1 MHKISKLKIIFCA
14 CVILLATIL
23 IYMQMNS
30 TNVTISKKQVQS
42 EADKVAIQAKST
54 KDCNVKLYKKAKE
67 EDEFTEVKAEEKQGI
82 LSTTNIFEIET
93 KDNAS
98 PNNVT
103 NIKSVV
109 TDDYIIISFTPAED
123 EATLYEYY
131 IETEEKTNDI
141 NANNGES
148 MQVNQSNITQVYSD
162 SGIKG
167 YNYIIDNSKETEAGV
182 NVNKT
187 DDEPILF
194 TGIEWDKNYYL
205 HIRAIDNSGNYSN
218 NITYKIDLPSKG
230 VMLKYIDLNTNAEIS
245 PEETIIGVVNEKY
258 NINSFN
264 KNISG
269 FKLVGIDGETEGV
282 LKKERINVKYNYAK
296 NASIKIKYVDTLG
309 NNILEPKIIEGYE
322 GKEYSIYPKDI
333 KGYVCEVQN
342 LSGKMTVGVEER
354 VFTYNKLGTVNALYV
369 NEITG
374 ESIANDV
381 VITDIY
387 GNSYKTEEK
396 VIPGY
401 ELSKVDGETEGTIN
415 SDNTKVTYY
424 YKKQVS
430 MVVKHVDMET
440 NKLLDEEVISGLEGD
455 KVEVESKSFDGY
467 VLNIAK
473 EKNQID
479 SEKDL
484 IKDAL
489 ENYNSEK
496 IIDNSKLEE
505 EESYYNSNGNKNS
518 FDSNLK
524 NTDENEN
531 LISNNISNLNEENAK
546 ENLSEEKTNIVDEII
561 SDDYEEDAETAE
573 DETNNKL
580 EEYNI
585 KQHYDIVLDPN
596 EKEYIIYYKKK

>member
-1 MHKISKLKIIFCA
+1 MHKISKLKIIFYA

-30 TNVTISKKQVQS
+30 NNVTISKKQVQS

-131 IETEEKTNDI
+131 IETEDKNSDI
-141 NANNGES
+141 NVGNDVQSNK
-148 MQVNQSNITQVYSD
+148 SNITQIYSD

-182 NVNKT
+182 NANKT

-194 TGIEWDKNYYL
+194 TGIEWDKDYYL
-205 HIRAIDNSGNYSN
+205 HIRAIDNSGNYSEN
-218 NITYKIDLPSKG
+218 LTYKIDLPSKG
-230 VMLKYIDLNTNAEIS
+230 VMLKYVDLKTNSEIS
-245 PEETIIGVVNEKY
+245 PEETIIGTVNEKY

-269 FKLVGIDGETEGV
+269 FELVGIDGKTEGV

-467 VLNIAK
+467 VLNIAEDK
-473 EKNQID
+473 DKIN
-479 SEKDL
+479 SANDL

-489 ENYNSEK
+489 ENYESEK

-505 EESYYNSNGNKNS
+505 EKSFYNSKDDKYNL
-518 FDSNLK
+518 DSNLR
-524 NTDENEN
+524 NTD
-531 LISNNISNLNEENAK
+531 
-546 ENLSEEKTNIVDEII
+546 IVYEII
-561 SDDYEEDAETAE
+561 SDDYEENSEITE
-573 DETNNKL
+573 DETDNKL
-580 EEYNI
+580 EEKNI

>member
-54 KDCNVKLYKKAKE
+54 KDCNVKLYQKAKE
-67 EDEFTEVKAEEKQGI
+67 EDEFTEVKSEEKQGI
-82 LSTTNIFEIET
+82 LSTTNTFEIET
-93 KDNAS
+93 KDKAN

-109 TDDYIIISFTPAED
+109 TDNYIIISFTPAKD

-131 IETEEKTNDI
+131 IETEDKTNDTSVD
-141 NANNGES
+141 NKEDAQSNK
-148 MQVNQSNITQVYSD
+148 SNITQIYSD
-162 SGIKG
+162 YGIKG
-167 YNYIIDNSKETEAGV
+167 YNYIIDNSKETEAGF

-187 DDEPILF
+187 NDEPILF
-194 TGIEWDKNYYL
+194 TGIEWNKDYYL
-205 HIRAIDNSGNYSN
+205 HIRAIDNSGNYSEN
-218 NITYKIDLPSKG
+218 LTYKIDLPSKG
-230 VMLKYIDLNTNAEIS
+230 VMLKYVDLNTNSEIS
-245 PEETIIGVVNEKY
+245 PEETIIGTVNEKY

-333 KGYVCEVQN
+333 KGYICEVQN
-342 LSGKMTVGVEER
+342 LSGKMTVGEEGK

-467 VLNIAK
+467 VLNIAEDK
-473 EKNQID
+473 DTIN
-479 SEKDL
+479 SANDL

-489 ENYNSEK
+489 ENYESEK
-496 IIDNSKLEE
+496 IINNSKLEE
-505 EESYYNSNGNKNS
+505 EESYYDSKGDKYNL
-518 FDSNLK
+518 DSNLK
-524 NTDENEN
+524 NTD
-531 LISNNISNLNEENAK
+531 
-546 ENLSEEKTNIVDEII
+546 IVDEII
-561 SDDYEEDAETAE
+561 SDDYEKDSEITE
-573 DETNNKL
+573 DETDNKL
-580 EEYNI
+580 EEKNI

>member
-54 KDCNVKLYKKAKE
+54 KDCNVKLYQKAKE
-67 EDEFTEVKAEEKQGI
+67 ENEFTEVKSEEKQGF
-82 LSTTNIFEIET
+82 LSTTNTFEIET
-93 KDNAS
+93 KDKAN

-109 TDDYIIISFTPAED
+109 TDNYIIISFTPAKD

-131 IETEEKTNDI
+131 IETEDKTNDTSAD
-141 NANNGES
+141 NKEDAQSNK
-148 MQVNQSNITQVYSD
+148 SNITQIYSD
-162 SGIKG
+162 YGIKG
-167 YNYIIDNSKETEAGV
+167 YNYIVDNSKETEAGF

-187 DDEPILF
+187 NNEPILF
-194 TGIEWDKNYYL
+194 TGIEWNKDYYL
-205 HIRAIDNSGNYSN
+205 HIRAIDNSGNYSEN
-218 NITYKIDLPSKG
+218 LTYKIDLPSKG
-230 VMLKYIDLNTNAEIS
+230 VMLKYVDLNTNSEIS
-245 PEETIIGVVNEKY
+245 PEETIIGTVNEKY

-467 VLNIAK
+467 VLNIAEDK
-473 EKNQID
+473 DTIN
-479 SEKDL
+479 SANDL

-489 ENYNSEK
+489 ENYESEK

-505 EESYYNSNGNKNS
+505 EKSFYNSKDDKYNL
-518 FDSNLK
+518 DSNLK
-524 NTDENEN
+524 NTD
-531 LISNNISNLNEENAK
+531 
-546 ENLSEEKTNIVDEII
+546 IVDEII
-561 SDDYEEDAETAE
+561 SDDYEENSEITE
-573 DETNNKL
+573 DETDNKL
-580 EEYNI
+580 EEKNI

>member
-14 CVILLATIL
+14 CVILVATIL

-30 TNVTISKKQVQS
+30 TNVTLSKKQVQS

-54 KDCNVKLYKKAKE
+54 KDCNVKLYQKAKE
-67 EDEFTEVKAEEKQGI
+67 EDEFTEVKSEEKQGI
-82 LSTTNIFEIET
+82 LSTTNTFEIET
-93 KDNAS
+93 KDKAN

-109 TDDYIIISFTPAED
+109 TDNYIIISFTPAKD

-131 IETEEKTNDI
+131 IETEDKTNDTSVD
-141 NANNGES
+141 NKEDAQSNK
-148 MQVNQSNITQVYSD
+148 SNITQIYSD
-162 SGIKG
+162 YGIKG
-167 YNYIIDNSKETEAGV
+167 YNYIIDNSKETEAGF

-187 DDEPILF
+187 NDEPILF
-194 TGIEWDKNYYL
+194 TGIEWNKDYYL
-205 HIRAIDNSGNYSN
+205 HIRAIDNSGNYSEN
-218 NITYKIDLPSKG
+218 LTYKIDLPSKG
-230 VMLKYIDLNTNAEIS
+230 VMLKYVDLNTNSEIS
-245 PEETIIGVVNEKY
+245 PEETIIGTVNEKY

-342 LSGKMTVGVEER
+342 LSGKMTAGEEER
-354 VFTYNKLGTVNALYV
+354 VFTYNKLGTVNASYV

-467 VLNIAK
+467 VLNIAEDK
-473 EKNQID
+473 DTIN
-479 SEKDL
+479 SANDL

-489 ENYNSEK
+489 ENYESEK

-505 EESYYNSNGNKNS
+505 EKSFYNSKDDKYNL
-518 FDSNLK
+518 DSNLK
-524 NTDENEN
+524 NTD
-531 LISNNISNLNEENAK
+531 
-546 ENLSEEKTNIVDEII
+546 IVDEII
-561 SDDYEEDAETAE
+561 SDDYEENSEITE
-573 DETNNKL
+573 DETDNKL
-580 EEYNI
+580 EEKNI

>member
-14 CVILLATIL
+14 CVILLATVL

-30 TNVTISKKQVQS
+30 NNVTISKKQVKS
-42 EADKVAIQAKST
+42 EADKIAIQAKST
-54 KDCNVKLYKKAKE
+54 KDCNVKLYQKAKE
-67 EDEFTEVKAEEKQGI
+67 ENKFTEVKSEEKQGI
-82 LSTTNIFEIET
+82 LSTTNTFEIET
-93 KDNAS
+93 KDKAN

-103 NIKSVV
+103 NIKSIV
-109 TDDYIIISFTPAED
+109 TDDYIIISFTPAKD

-131 IETEEKTNDI
+131 IETEDKTNDTSVD
-141 NANNGES
+141 NKEDSQSNK
-148 MQVNQSNITQVYSD
+148 SNITQIYSD
-162 SGIKG
+162 YGIKG
-167 YNYIIDNSKETEAGV
+167 YNYIIDNSKETEAGF
-182 NVNKT
+182 NVNKINN
-187 DDEPILF
+187 EPILF
-194 TGIEWDKNYYL
+194 TGIEWDKDYYL
-205 HIRAIDNSGNYSN
+205 HIRAIDNSGNYSEN
-218 NITYKIDLPSKG
+218 LTYKIDLPSKG
-230 VMLKYIDLNTNAEIS
+230 VMLKYVDLNTNSEIS
-245 PEETIIGVVNEKY
+245 PEETIIGTVNEKY

-333 KGYVCEVQN
+333 KGYICEVQN
-342 LSGKMTVGVEER
+342 LSGKMTAGEEER

-467 VLNIAK
+467 VLNIAEDK
-473 EKNQID
+473 DTIN
-479 SEKDL
+479 SANDL

-489 ENYNSEK
+489 ENYESE

-505 EESYYNSNGNKNS
+505 EKSFYNSKDDKYNLN
-518 FDSNLK
+518 SNLK
-524 NTDENEN
+524 NTD
-531 LISNNISNLNEENAK
+531 
-546 ENLSEEKTNIVDEII
+546 IVDEII
-561 SDDYEEDAETAE
+561 SDDYEENSEITE
-573 DETNNKL
+573 DETDNKL
-580 EEYNI
+580 EEKNI
-585 KQHYDIVLDPN
+585 KQHYDIVLDPK

>member
-14 CVILLATIL
+14 CVILLSTVL
-23 IYMQMNS
+23 IYMQMNNS
-30 TNVTISKKQVQS
+30 SITISKKQVQS

-54 KDCNVKLYKKAKE
+54 KDCNVKLYQKAE
-67 EDEFTEVKAEEKQGI
+67 EENEFTEVKAEEKQGI
-82 LSTTNIFEIET
+82 LSTTNTFEIET
-93 KDNAS
+93 KDKANPS
-98 PNNVT
+98 NVT
-103 NIKSVV
+103 NIKPVI
-109 TDDYIIISFTPAED
+109 TDDYIIISFTPAKD

-148 MQVNQSNITQVYSD
+148 MQVNQSNIIQIYSD

-182 NVNKT
+182 DVNKT

-194 TGIEWDKNYYL
+194 TGIEWDKDYYL

-230 VMLKYIDLNTNAEIS
+230 VMLKYIDLNTNTEIS

-258 NINSFN
+258 NISSFN
-264 KNISG
+264 KDISG
-269 FKLVGIDGETEGV
+269 FELVGIDGETEGV

-296 NASIKIKYVDTLG
+296 NASIKIRYVDTSG
-309 NNILEPKIIEGYE
+309 NSIAEPKILEGYE

-333 KGYVCEVQN
+333 QGYICEVQN
-342 LSGKMTVGVEER
+342 LSGKMTAGEEEK
-354 VFTYNKLGTVNALYV
+354 VFTYDKLGTVNASYV

-374 ESIANDV
+374 ENISNNI
-381 VITDIY
+381 VITDIF
-387 GNSYKTEEK
+387 GHSYKTEEK
-396 VIPGY
+396 IIPGY
-401 ELSKVDGETEGTIN
+401 ELSKIEGETEGTIN
-415 SDNTKVTYY
+415 TDNTKVTYY
-424 YKKQVS
+424 YKKQVN
-430 MVVKHVDMET
+430 MIIKHVDVET
-440 NKLLDEEVISGLEGD
+440 NKLLGEEVISGLEGD
-455 KVEVESKSFDGY
+455 KIEVESKDFDGY

-473 EKNQID
+473 EKD
-479 SEKDL
+479 SINSGKDL

-496 IIDNSKLEE
+496 IIDDSKLEE
-505 EESYYNSNGNKNS
+505 EEGYYNGNQNS
-518 FDSNLK
+518 LDSNLK
-524 NTDENEN
+524 NTDENEK
-531 LISNNISNLNEENAK
+531 LLSNNISNLNEENAK
-546 ENLSEEKTNIVDEII
+546 ENLSEEKPNIVDEII
-561 SDDYEEDAETAE
+561 SDDYEEDDETAE
-573 DETNNKL
+573 DDVNSKL

-585 KQHYDIVLDPN
+585 KQRYDIVLDPN

>member
-30 TNVTISKKQVQS
+30 TNVTLSKKQVQS

-54 KDCNVKLYKKAKE
+54 KDCNVKLYQKAKE
-67 EDEFTEVKAEEKQGI
+67 ENEFTEVKSEEKQGF
-82 LSTTNIFEIET
+82 LSTTNTFEIET
-93 KDNAS
+93 KDKAN

-109 TDDYIIISFTPAED
+109 TDNYIIISFTPAKD

-131 IETEEKTNDI
+131 IETEDKTNDTSVD
-141 NANNGES
+141 NKEDAQGNK
-148 MQVNQSNITQVYSD
+148 SNITQIYSD
-162 SGIKG
+162 YGIKG
-167 YNYIIDNSKETEAGV
+167 YNYIVDNSKETEAGF

-187 DDEPILF
+187 NNEPILF
-194 TGIEWDKNYYL
+194 TGIEWNKDYYL
-205 HIRAIDNSGNYSN
+205 HIRAIDNSGNYSEN
-218 NITYKIDLPSKG
+218 LTYKIDLPSKG
-230 VMLKYIDLNTNAEIS
+230 VMLKYVDLNTNSEIS
-245 PEETIIGVVNEKY
+245 PEETIIGTVNEKY

-309 NNILEPKIIEGYE
+309 NNILGPKIIEGYE

-467 VLNIAK
+467 VLNIAEDK
-473 EKNQID
+473 DKIN
-479 SEKDL
+479 SANDL

-489 ENYNSEK
+489 ENYESEK

-505 EESYYNSNGNKNS
+505 EKSFYNSKDDKYNL
-518 FDSNLK
+518 DSNLK
-524 NTDENEN
+524 NTD
-531 LISNNISNLNEENAK
+531 
-546 ENLSEEKTNIVDEII
+546 IVDEII
-561 SDDYEEDAETAE
+561 SDDYEENSEITE
-573 DETNNKL
+573 DETDNKL
-580 EEYNI
+580 EEKNI

>member
-54 KDCNVKLYKKAKE
+54 KDCNVKLYQKAKE

-109 TDDYIIISFTPAED
+109 TDNYIIISFTPAKD

-131 IETEEKTNDI
+131 IETEDKTNDTSVD
-141 NANNGES
+141 NKEDAQSNK
-148 MQVNQSNITQVYSD
+148 SNITQIYSD
-162 SGIKG
+162 YGIKG
-167 YNYIIDNSKETEAGV
+167 YNYIVDNSKETEAGF

-187 DDEPILF
+187 NNEPILF
-194 TGIEWDKNYYL
+194 TGIEWNKDYYL
-205 HIRAIDNSGNYSN
+205 HIRAIDNSGNYSEN
-218 NITYKIDLPSKG
+218 LTYKIDLPSKG
-230 VMLKYIDLNTNAEIS
+230 VMLKYVDLNTNSEIS
-245 PEETIIGVVNEKY
+245 PEETIIGTVNEKY

-467 VLNIAK
+467 VLNIAEDK
-473 EKNQID
+473 DTIN
-479 SEKDL
+479 SANDL

-489 ENYNSEK
+489 ENYESEK

-505 EESYYNSNGNKNS
+505 EKSFYNSKDDKYNL
-518 FDSNLK
+518 DSNLR
-524 NTDENEN
+524 NTD
-531 LISNNISNLNEENAK
+531 
-546 ENLSEEKTNIVDEII
+546 IVDEII
-561 SDDYEEDAETAE
+561 SDDYEENSEITE
-573 DETNNKL
+573 DETDNKL
-580 EEYNI
+580 EEKNI

>member
-30 TNVTISKKQVQS
+30 NNVTISKKQVQS

-131 IETEEKTNDI
+131 IETEDKNSDI
-141 NANNGES
+141 NVGNDVQSNK
-148 MQVNQSNITQVYSD
+148 SNITQIYSD

-182 NVNKT
+182 NANKT

-194 TGIEWDKNYYL
+194 TGIEWDKDYYL

-245 PEETIIGVVNEKY
+245 TEETIIGVVNEKY
-258 NINSFN
+258 NISSFN

-269 FKLVGIDGETEGV
+269 FELVGIDGETEGV

-354 VFTYNKLGTVNALYV
+354 VFTYNKLGIVNALYV

-467 VLNIAK
+467 VLNIAEDK
-473 EKNQID
+473 DKIN
-479 SEKDL
+479 SANDL

-489 ENYNSEK
+489 ENYESEK

-505 EESYYNSNGNKNS
+505 EKSFYNSKDDKYNL
-518 FDSNLK
+518 DSNLR
-524 NTDENEN
+524 NTD
-531 LISNNISNLNEENAK
+531 
-546 ENLSEEKTNIVDEII
+546 IVDEII
-561 SDDYEEDAETAE
+561 SDDYEENSEITE
-573 DETNNKL
+573 DETDNKL
-580 EEYNI
+580 EEKNI

>member
-30 TNVTISKKQVQS
+30 NNVTISKKQVQS

-205 HIRAIDNSGNYSN
+205 HIRAIDNSGNYSEN
-218 NITYKIDLPSKG
+218 LTYKIDLPSKG
-230 VMLKYIDLNTNAEIS
+230 VMLKYVDLKTNSEIS
-245 PEETIIGVVNEKY
+245 PEETIIGTVNEKY

-467 VLNIAK
+467 VLNIAEDK
-473 EKNQID
+473 DKIN
-479 SEKDL
+479 SANDL

-489 ENYNSEK
+489 ENYESEK

-505 EESYYNSNGNKNS
+505 EKSFYNSKDDKYNL
-518 FDSNLK
+518 DSNLR
-524 NTDENEN
+524 NTD
-531 LISNNISNLNEENAK
+531 
-546 ENLSEEKTNIVDEII
+546 IVDEII
-561 SDDYEEDAETAE
+561 SDDYEENSEITE
-573 DETNNKL
+573 DETDNKL
-580 EEYNI
+580 EEKNI

>member
-14 CVILLATIL
+14 CVILVATIL

-30 TNVTISKKQVQS
+30 TNVTLSKKQVQS

-54 KDCNVKLYKKAKE
+54 KDCNVKLYQKAKE
-67 EDEFTEVKAEEKQGI
+67 EDEFTEVKSEEKQGI
-82 LSTTNIFEIET
+82 LSTTNTFEIET
-93 KDNAS
+93 KDKAN

-109 TDDYIIISFTPAED
+109 TDDYIIISFTPAKD
-123 EATLYEYY
+123 EATLYDYY
-131 IETEEKTNDI
+131 IETEDKTNDTSVD
-141 NANNGES
+141 NKEDAQSNK
-148 MQVNQSNITQVYSD
+148 SNITQIYSD
-162 SGIKG
+162 YGIKG
-167 YNYIIDNSKETEAGV
+167 YNYIIDNSKETEAGF

-187 DDEPILF
+187 NNEPILF
-194 TGIEWDKNYYL
+194 TGIEWNKDYYL
-205 HIRAIDNSGNYSN
+205 HIRAIDNSGNYSEN
-218 NITYKIDLPSKG
+218 LTYKIDLPSKG
-230 VMLKYIDLNTNAEIS
+230 VMLKYVDLNTNSEIS
-245 PEETIIGVVNEKY
+245 PEETIIGTVNEKY

-333 KGYVCEVQN
+333 KGYICEVQN
-342 LSGKMTVGVEER
+342 LSGKMTAGEEEK

-467 VLNIAK
+467 VLNIAEDK
-473 EKNQID
+473 DTIN
-479 SEKDL
+479 SANDL

-489 ENYNSEK
+489 ENYESEK

-505 EESYYNSNGNKNS
+505 EKSFYNSKDDKYNL
-518 FDSNLK
+518 DSNLK
-524 NTDENEN
+524 NTD
-531 LISNNISNLNEENAK
+531 
-546 ENLSEEKTNIVDEII
+546 IVDEII
-561 SDDYEEDAETAE
+561 SDDYEENSEITE
-573 DETNNKL
+573 DETDNKL
-580 EEYNI
+580 EEKNI

>member
-1 MHKISKLKIIFCA
+1 MHKISKLKIIFYA

-30 TNVTISKKQVQS
+30 NNVTISKKQVQS

-131 IETEEKTNDI
+131 IETEDKNSDI
-141 NANNGES
+141 NVGNDVQSNK
-148 MQVNQSNITQVYSD
+148 SNITQIYSD
-162 SGIKG
+162 FGIKG

-182 NVNKT
+182 NANKT

-194 TGIEWDKNYYL
+194 TGIEWNKDYYL
-205 HIRAIDNSGNYSN
+205 HIRAIDNSGNYSEN
-218 NITYKIDLPSKG
+218 LTYKIDLPSKG
-230 VMLKYIDLNTNAEIS
+230 VMLKYVDLKTNSEIS
-245 PEETIIGVVNEKY
+245 PEETIIGTVNEKY

-374 ESIANDV
+374 ESIANNV

-467 VLNIAK
+467 VLNIAEDK
-473 EKNQID
+473 DKIN
-479 SEKDL
+479 SANDL

-489 ENYNSEK
+489 ENYESEK

-505 EESYYNSNGNKNS
+505 EKSFYNSKDDKYNL
-518 FDSNLK
+518 DSNLR
-524 NTDENEN
+524 NTD
-531 LISNNISNLNEENAK
+531 
-546 ENLSEEKTNIVDEII
+546 IVDEII
-561 SDDYEEDAETAE
+561 SDDYEENSEITE
-573 DETNNKL
+573 DETDNKL
-580 EEYNI
+580 EEKNI

>member
-54 KDCNVKLYKKAKE
+54 KDCNVKLYQKAKE
-67 EDEFTEVKAEEKQGI
+67 ENEFTEVKSEEKQGI
-82 LSTTNIFEIET
+82 LSTTNTFEIET
-93 KDNAS
+93 KDKAN

-109 TDDYIIISFTPAED
+109 TDNYIIISFTPAKD

-131 IETEEKTNDI
+131 IETEDKTNDTSVD
-141 NANNGES
+141 NKEDAQSNK
-148 MQVNQSNITQVYSD
+148 SNITQIYSD
-162 SGIKG
+162 YGIKG
-167 YNYIIDNSKETEAGV
+167 YNYIIDNSKETEAGF

-187 DDEPILF
+187 NNEPILF
-194 TGIEWDKNYYL
+194 TGIEWNKDYYL
-205 HIRAIDNSGNYSN
+205 HIRAIDNSGNYSEN
-218 NITYKIDLPSKG
+218 LTYKIDLPSKG
-230 VMLKYIDLNTNAEIS
+230 VMLKYVDLNTNSEIS
-245 PEETIIGVVNEKY
+245 PEETIIGTVNEKY

-333 KGYVCEVQN
+333 KGYICEVQN

-467 VLNIAK
+467 VLNIAEDK
-473 EKNQID
+473 DTIN
-479 SEKDL
+479 SANDL

-489 ENYNSEK
+489 ENYESEK
-496 IIDNSKLEE
+496 IINNSKLEE
-505 EESYYNSNGNKNS
+505 EKSFYNSKDDKYNL
-518 FDSNLK
+518 DSNLK
-524 NTDENEN
+524 NTD
-531 LISNNISNLNEENAK
+531 
-546 ENLSEEKTNIVDEII
+546 IVDEII
-561 SDDYEEDAETAE
+561 SDDYEKDSEITE
-573 DETNNKL
+573 DETDNKL
-580 EEYNI
+580 EEKNI

>member
-54 KDCNVKLYKKAKE
+54 KDCNVKLYQKAKE
-67 EDEFTEVKAEEKQGI
+67 ENEFTEVKSEEKQGF
-82 LSTTNIFEIET
+82 LSTTNTFEIET
-93 KDNAS
+93 KDKAN

-109 TDDYIIISFTPAED
+109 TDNYIIISFTPAKD

-131 IETEEKTNDI
+131 IETEDKTNDTSVD
-141 NANNGES
+141 NKEDAQSNK
-148 MQVNQSNITQVYSD
+148 SNITQIYSD
-162 SGIKG
+162 YGIKG
-167 YNYIIDNSKETEAGV
+167 YNYIIDNSKETEAGF

-187 DDEPILF
+187 NDEPILF
-194 TGIEWDKNYYL
+194 TGIEWNKDYYL
-205 HIRAIDNSGNYSN
+205 HIRAIDNSGNYSEN
-218 NITYKIDLPSKG
+218 LTYKIDLPSKG
-230 VMLKYIDLNTNAEIS
+230 VMLKYVDLNTNSEIS
-245 PEETIIGVVNEKY
+245 PEETIIGTVNEKY

-467 VLNIAK
+467 VLNIAEDK
-473 EKNQID
+473 DTIN
-479 SEKDL
+479 SANDL

-489 ENYNSEK
+489 ENYESEK

-505 EESYYNSNGNKNS
+505 EKSFYNSKDDKYNL
-518 FDSNLK
+518 DSNLK
-524 NTDENEN
+524 NTD
-531 LISNNISNLNEENAK
+531 
-546 ENLSEEKTNIVDEII
+546 IVDEII
-561 SDDYEEDAETAE
+561 SDDYEENSEITE
-573 DETNNKL
+573 DETDNKL
-580 EEYNI
+580 EEKNI

>member
-1 MHKISKLKIIFCA
+1 MHKISKLKIIFYA

-30 TNVTISKKQVQS
+30 NNVTISKKQVQS

-131 IETEEKTNDI
+131 IETEDKNSDI
-141 NANNGES
+141 NVGNDVQSNK
-148 MQVNQSNITQVYSD
+148 SNITQIYSD

-333 KGYVCEVQN
+333 KGYICEVQN

-467 VLNIAK
+467 VLNIAEDK
-473 EKNQID
+473 DTIN
-479 SEKDL
+479 SANDL

-489 ENYNSEK
+489 ENYESEK

-505 EESYYNSNGNKNS
+505 EKSFYNSKDDKYNL
-518 FDSNLK
+518 DSNLR
-524 NTDENEN
+524 NTD
-531 LISNNISNLNEENAK
+531 
-546 ENLSEEKTNIVDEII
+546 IVDEII
-561 SDDYEEDAETAE
+561 SDDYEENSEITE
-573 DETNNKL
+573 DETDNKL
-580 EEYNI
+580 EEKNI

>member
-54 KDCNVKLYKKAKE
+54 KDCNVKLYQKAKE
-67 EDEFTEVKAEEKQGI
+67 ENEFTEVKSEEKQGI
-82 LSTTNIFEIET
+82 LSTTNTFEIET
-93 KDNAS
+93 KDKAN

-109 TDDYIIISFTPAED
+109 TDNYIIISFTPAKD

-131 IETEEKTNDI
+131 IETEDKTNDTSVD
-141 NANNGES
+141 NKEDAQSNK
-148 MQVNQSNITQVYSD
+148 SNITQIYSD
-162 SGIKG
+162 YGIKG
-167 YNYIIDNSKETEAGV
+167 YNYIIDNSKETEAGF

-187 DDEPILF
+187 NNEPILF
-194 TGIEWDKNYYL
+194 TGIEWNKDYYL
-205 HIRAIDNSGNYSN
+205 HIRAIDNSGNYSEN
-218 NITYKIDLPSKG
+218 LTYKIDLPSKG
-230 VMLKYIDLNTNAEIS
+230 VMLKYVDLNTNSEIS
-245 PEETIIGVVNEKY
+245 PEETIIGTVNEKY

-333 KGYVCEVQN
+333 KGYICEVQN
-342 LSGKMTVGVEER
+342 LSGKMTAGEEEK

-467 VLNIAK
+467 VLNIAEDK
-473 EKNQID
+473 DTIN
-479 SEKDL
+479 SANDL

-489 ENYNSEK
+489 ENYESEK
-496 IIDNSKLEE
+496 IINNSKLEE
-505 EESYYNSNGNKNS
+505 EKSFYNSKDDKYNL
-518 FDSNLK
+518 DSNLK
-524 NTDENEN
+524 NTD
-531 LISNNISNLNEENAK
+531 
-546 ENLSEEKTNIVDEII
+546 IVDEII
-561 SDDYEEDAETAE
+561 SDDYEKDSEITE
-573 DETNNKL
+573 DETDNKL
-580 EEYNI
+580 EEKNI

>member
-42 EADKVAIQAKST
+42 EADKVVIQAKST
-54 KDCNVKLYKKAKE
+54 KDCNVKLYQKAKE
-67 EDEFTEVKAEEKQGI
+67 ENEFTEVKSEEKQGF
-82 LSTTNIFEIET
+82 LSTTNTFEIET
-93 KDNAS
+93 KDKAN

-109 TDDYIIISFTPAED
+109 TDDYIIISFTPAKD

-131 IETEEKTNDI
+131 IETEDKTNDTSVD
-141 NANNGES
+141 NKEDAQSNK
-148 MQVNQSNITQVYSD
+148 SNITQIYSD
-162 SGIKG
+162 YGIKG
-167 YNYIIDNSKETEAGV
+167 YNYIIDNSKETEAGF

-187 DDEPILF
+187 NDEAILF
-194 TGIEWDKNYYL
+194 TGIEWNKDYYL
-205 HIRAIDNSGNYSN
+205 HIRAIDNSGNYSEN
-218 NITYKIDLPSKG
+218 LTYKIDLPSKG
-230 VMLKYIDLNTNAEIS
+230 VMLKYVDLNTNSEIS
-245 PEETIIGVVNEKY
+245 PEETIIGTVNEKY

-401 ELSKVDGETEGTIN
+401 ELSKVDGETDGTIN

-467 VLNIAK
+467 VLNIAEDK
-473 EKNQID
+473 DTIN
-479 SEKDL
+479 SANDL

-489 ENYNSEK
+489 ENYESEK
-496 IIDNSKLEE
+496 IIDDSKLEE
-505 EESYYNSNGNKNS
+505 EKSFYNSKDDKYNL
-518 FDSNLK
+518 DSNLK
-524 NTDENEN
+524 NTD
-531 LISNNISNLNEENAK
+531 
-546 ENLSEEKTNIVDEII
+546 IVDEII
-561 SDDYEEDAETAE
+561 SDDYEENSEITE
-573 DETNNKL
+573 DETDNKL
-580 EEYNI
+580 EEKNI

>member
-54 KDCNVKLYKKAKE
+54 KDCNVKLYQKAKE
-67 EDEFTEVKAEEKQGI
+67 ENEFTEVKSEEKQGF
-82 LSTTNIFEIET
+82 LSTTNTFEIET
-93 KDNAS
+93 KDKAN

-109 TDDYIIISFTPAED
+109 TDDYIIISFTPAKD

-131 IETEEKTNDI
+131 IETEDKTNDTSVD
-141 NANNGES
+141 NKEDAQSNK
-148 MQVNQSNITQVYSD
+148 SNITQIYSD
-162 SGIKG
+162 YGIKG
-167 YNYIIDNSKETEAGV
+167 YNYIIDNSKETEAGF
-182 NVNKT
+182 NVNKINN
-187 DDEPILF
+187 EPILF
-194 TGIEWDKNYYL
+194 TGIEWNKDYYL
-205 HIRAIDNSGNYSN
+205 HIRAIDNSGNYSEN
-218 NITYKIDLPSKG
+218 LTYKIDLPSKG
-230 VMLKYIDLNTNAEIS
+230 VMLKYVDLNTNSEIS
-245 PEETIIGVVNEKY
+245 PEETIIGTVNEKY

-322 GKEYSIYPKDI
+322 GKEYSICPKDI
-333 KGYVCEVQN
+333 KGYICEVQN

-467 VLNIAK
+467 VLNIAEDK
-473 EKNQID
+473 DKIN
-479 SEKDL
+479 SANDL

-489 ENYNSEK
+489 ENYESEK

-505 EESYYNSNGNKNS
+505 EKNFYNSKDDKYNL
-518 FDSNLK
+518 DSNLK
-524 NTDENEN
+524 NTD
-531 LISNNISNLNEENAK
+531 
-546 ENLSEEKTNIVDEII
+546 IVDEII
-561 SDDYEEDAETAE
+561 SDDYEENSEITE
-573 DETNNKL
+573 DETDNKL
-580 EEYNI
+580 EEKNI
-585 KQHYDIVLDPN
+585 KQHYDIVLDPK

>member
-1 MHKISKLKIIFCA
+1 MHKISKLKIIFYA

-30 TNVTISKKQVQS
+30 NNVTISKKQVQS

-131 IETEEKTNDI
+131 IETEDKNSDI
-141 NANNGES
+141 NVGNDVQSNK
-148 MQVNQSNITQVYSD
+148 SNITQIYSD

-182 NVNKT
+182 NANKT

-194 TGIEWDKNYYL
+194 TGIEWDKDYYL

-258 NINSFN
+258 NISSFN

-269 FKLVGIDGETEGV
+269 FELVGIDGETEGV

-296 NASIKIKYVDTLG
+296 NASIKISYVDTSG
-309 NNILEPKIIEGYE
+309 NSISAPKILEGYE

-333 KGYVCEVQN
+333 QGYICEVQN
-342 LSGKMTVGVEER
+342 LSGKMTAGEEEK
-354 VFTYNKLGTVNALYV
+354 VFTYDKLGTVNASYV

-401 ELSKVDGETEGTIN
+401 ELSKVEGETEGTIN
-415 SDNTKVTYY
+415 TDNTKVTYY

-467 VLNIAK
+467 VLNIAEDK
-473 EKNQID
+473 DKIN
-479 SEKDL
+479 SANDL

-489 ENYNSEK
+489 ENYESEK

-505 EESYYNSNGNKNS
+505 EKSFYNSKDDKYNL
-518 FDSNLK
+518 DSNLR
-524 NTDENEN
+524 NTD
-531 LISNNISNLNEENAK
+531 
-546 ENLSEEKTNIVDEII
+546 IVDEII
-561 SDDYEEDAETAE
+561 SDDYEENSEITE
-573 DETNNKL
+573 DETDNKL
-580 EEYNI
+580 EEKNI

>member
-14 CVILLATIL
+14 CVILLATVL

-30 TNVTISKKQVQS
+30 NNVTISKKQVKS
-42 EADKVAIQAKST
+42 EADKIAIQAKST
-54 KDCNVKLYKKAKE
+54 KDCNVKLYQKAKE
-67 EDEFTEVKAEEKQGI
+67 ENEFTEVKSEEKQGI
-82 LSTTNIFEIET
+82 LSTTNTFEIET
-93 KDNAS
+93 KDKAN

-103 NIKSVV
+103 NIKSIV
-109 TDDYIIISFTPAED
+109 TDDYIIISFTPAKD

-131 IETEEKTNDI
+131 IETEDKTNDTSVD
-141 NANNGES
+141 NKEDAQSNK
-148 MQVNQSNITQVYSD
+148 SNITQIYSD
-162 SGIKG
+162 YGIKG
-167 YNYIIDNSKETEAGV
+167 YNYIIDNSKETEAGF

-187 DDEPILF
+187 NNEPILF
-194 TGIEWDKNYYL
+194 TGIEWNKDYYL
-205 HIRAIDNSGNYSN
+205 HIRAIDNSGNYSEN
-218 NITYKIDLPSKG
+218 LTYKIDLPSKG
-230 VMLKYIDLNTNAEIS
+230 VMLKYVDLNTNSEIS
-245 PEETIIGVVNEKY
+245 PEETIIGTVNEKY

-333 KGYVCEVQN
+333 KGYICEVQN
-342 LSGKMTVGVEER
+342 FSGKMTAGEEER
-354 VFTYNKLGTVNALYV
+354 VFTYNKLGTVNASYV

-467 VLNIAK
+467 VLNIAEDK
-473 EKNQID
+473 DTIN
-479 SEKDL
+479 SANDL

-489 ENYNSEK
+489 ENYESEK

-505 EESYYNSNGNKNS
+505 EKSFYNSKDDKYNL
-518 FDSNLK
+518 DSNLK
-524 NTDENEN
+524 NTD
-531 LISNNISNLNEENAK
+531 
-546 ENLSEEKTNIVDEII
+546 IVDEII
-561 SDDYEEDAETAE
+561 SDDYEENSEITE
-573 DETNNKL
+573 DETDNKL
-580 EEYNI
+580 EEKNI
-585 KQHYDIVLDPN
+585 KQHYDIVLDPK

>member
-1 MHKISKLKIIFCA
+1 MHKISKLKIIFYS

-30 TNVTISKKQVQS
+30 NNVTISKKQVQS

-131 IETEEKTNDI
+131 IETEDKNSDI
-141 NANNGES
+141 NVGNDVQSNK
-148 MQVNQSNITQVYSD
+148 SNITQIYSD

-194 TGIEWDKNYYL
+194 TGIKWDKDYYL

-230 VMLKYIDLNTNAEIS
+230 VMLKYVDLKTNSEIS
-245 PEETIIGVVNEKY
+245 PEETIIGTVNEKY

-374 ESIANDV
+374 ESIANNV

-467 VLNIAK
+467 VLNIAEDK
-473 EKNQID
+473 DKIN
-479 SEKDL
+479 SANDL

-489 ENYNSEK
+489 ENYESEK

-505 EESYYNSNGNKNS
+505 EKSFYNSKDDKYNL
-518 FDSNLK
+518 DSNLR
-524 NTDENEN
+524 NTD
-531 LISNNISNLNEENAK
+531 
-546 ENLSEEKTNIVDEII
+546 IVDEII
-561 SDDYEEDAETAE
+561 SDDYEENSEITE
-573 DETNNKL
+573 DETDNKL
-580 EEYNI
+580 EEKNI

>member
-30 TNVTISKKQVQS
+30 NNVTISKKQVQS

-67 EDEFTEVKAEEKQGI
+67 EDEFTEIKAEEKQGI

-194 TGIEWDKNYYL
+194 TGIEWDKDYYL

-467 VLNIAK
+467 VLNIAEDK
-473 EKNQID
+473 DKIN
-479 SEKDL
+479 SANDL

-489 ENYNSEK
+489 ENYESEK

-505 EESYYNSNGNKNS
+505 EKSFYNSKDDKYNL
-518 FDSNLK
+518 DSNLR
-524 NTDENEN
+524 NTD
-531 LISNNISNLNEENAK
+531 
-546 ENLSEEKTNIVDEII
+546 IVDEII
-561 SDDYEEDAETAE
+561 SDDYEENSEITE
-573 DETNNKL
+573 DETDNKL
-580 EEYNI
+580 EEKNI